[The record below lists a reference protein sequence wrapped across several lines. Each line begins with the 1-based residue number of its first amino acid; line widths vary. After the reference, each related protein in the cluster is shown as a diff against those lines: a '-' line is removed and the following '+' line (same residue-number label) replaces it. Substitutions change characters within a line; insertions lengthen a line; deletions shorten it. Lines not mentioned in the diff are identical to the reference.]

1 MIERNWEIP
10 LGLEL
15 VEPES
20 LYTPDQLEL
29 PDAPLIFAH
38 FGGIQSVEEHQR
50 LKVILYRVKRLM
62 SDGKW
67 RTHEEMSQLCG
78 CKPTTAASKLRD
90 LKTLGFGNH
99 KVDRDPD
106 PERPHCYIYRLT
118 LNPDDEDAKRWAKEA
133 ENAQRRFYKA
143 KHPNLFDLAI

>member
-1 MIERNWEIP
+1 MIDRDYSKP

-15 VEPES
+15 VESES
-20 LYTPDQLEL
+20 LYQPDQLEL
-29 PDAPLIFAH
+29 PDAPLMFSY
-38 FGGIQSVEEHQR
+38 FGGIKSVEEHQR

-67 RTHEEMSQLCG
+67 RSHEEMGQLCG

-99 KVDRDPD
+99 HVDRDPD
-106 PERPHCYIYRLT
+106 PERPHCYIYKLT
-118 LNPDDEDAKRWAKEA
+118 LNENDEDAKRWAKEA
-133 ENAQRRFYKA
+133 ENANRKFYFA
-143 KHPNLFDLAI
+143 KHPQKFDIAL